1 MNGTKC
7 TPEAT
12 REPSVSTQLIS
23 LDKSVCGLKEVVAA
37 LRNRLKPVLREVLK
51 EEIGTEVKEPVLADS
66 PLSGALATLRNLIR
80 QQTLNLKEIIENLE
94 I

>member
-1 MNGTKC
+1 MKMNGTKC
-7 TPEAT
+7 TPEPT
-12 REPSVSTQLIS
+12 REPSVSTQLTS

-37 LRNRLKPVLREVLK
+37 LRNRLKPVLRDIFK
-51 EEIGTEVKEPVLADS
+51 EETEAKEPVLADS
-66 PLSGALATLRNLIR
+66 PLSCELATLRNLIR